1 MENDKLYNFL
11 KINEKIIDK
20 MMFVYTKGQ
29 YTSGFSIKP
38 VYLQDQDFFVEPRF
52 AVTEKKDKFTYYY
65 VPSMLKNKT
74 NKMTDDSELVEVYPE
89 SLSKKNYEYIVGQG
103 HAGLSGFHIKDLSLY
118 EDWMEP
124 EEENSGKITLLQPN
138 GILFMSSGDRND
150 SYDLYCNAKSLFRF
164 LFDTTF
170 DVELTEEYFEIF
182 TTNGFMKQMADPDN
196 LEAFVNII
204 AEGENLEGMLE
215 VYQLN
220 YGN

>member
-20 MMFVYTKGQ
+20 MMFVYTKDQ

-38 VYLQDQDFFVEPRF
+38 VYLQEQDLFVEPRF
-52 AVTEKKDKFTYYY
+52 AVTEKKNKFTYYY
-65 VPSMLKNKT
+65 VPSILKNKT
-74 NKMTDDSELVEVYPE
+74 NKSGLVEVYPE
-89 SLSKKNYEYIVGQG
+89 SLLKENYEYIVDQG
-103 HAGLSGFHIKDLSLY
+103 HAGLSAFHIKDLSLY
-118 EDWMEP
+118 EDWMKP
-124 EEENSGKITLLQPN
+124 EEENSEKIISLKPN

-150 SYDLYCNAKSLFRF
+150 SYDLYYNAKSLFRF

-170 DVELTEEYFEIF
+170 EVELTEEYFEIF

-204 AEGENLEGMLE
+204 AEGENLEGMLDI
-215 VYQLN
+215 YQLN